1 MTTAEQAKRMLGVAV
16 GDAGV
21 GSRGPYGHWGRRA
34 TLHLGLVAAQCD
46 LELGLGGS
54 IGDARYA
61 ALTAKVTVP
70 AGNTPHLVHF
80 C

>member
-1 MTTAEQAKRMLGVAV
+1 MLVDAG
-16 GDAGV
+16 GDAVV
-21 GSRGPYGHWGRRA
+21 GIRPPYGHRDRRA
-34 TLHLGLVAAQCD
+34 ALHLGLVAAQCD
-46 LELGLGGS
+46 LERGLGGA

-70 AGNTPHLVHF
+70 AGNTPHLIHF